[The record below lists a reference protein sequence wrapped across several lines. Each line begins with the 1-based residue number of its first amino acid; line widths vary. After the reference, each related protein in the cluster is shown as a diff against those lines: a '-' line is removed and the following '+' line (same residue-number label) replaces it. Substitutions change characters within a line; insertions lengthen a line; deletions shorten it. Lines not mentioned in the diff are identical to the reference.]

1 MSKWHL
7 YLIRLKNGH
16 LYTGIA
22 KDVEARFSQHCA
34 NGKQAAKFLRGKG
47 PLKLVF
53 QQKIGNRSQALKA
66 EASVKKLSK
75 ANKEQLV
82 QGRFELDMILDLP
95 PGSTP
100 SGHES

>member
-1 MSKWHL
+1 MSEWYL

-22 KDVEARFSQHCA
+22 KDVEARFYQHCEG
-34 NGKQAAKFLRGKG
+34 GKQAAKFLRGKG

-53 QQKIGNRSQALKA
+53 RQKIGNRSQALKV

-75 ANKEQLV
+75 ACKEELV
-82 QGRFELDMILDLP
+82 EGRFDLDGILTGIGKL
-95 PGSTP
+95 
-100 SGHES
+100 

>member
-1 MSKWHL
+1 MSEWHI
-7 YLIRLKNGH
+7 YLIRLKNDH

-34 NGKQAAKFLRGKG
+34 DGKQAAKILRGKG

-53 QQKIGNRSQALKA
+53 QQKVGDRSQALKA

-75 ANKEQLV
+75 SSKEQLV
-82 QGRFELDMILDLP
+82 QGRFELHTILDF
-95 PGSTP
+95 
-100 SGHES
+100 